1 MVIIH
6 MIRNECSEPHLL
18 LAKGF
23 WTSDNIE
30 NDNDTCERND
40 VMPVKELSNNIFN
53 RLPQECKVSEDLIGS
68 VPSCE
73 YKANIHGNEYM
84 MREGKE
90 SESLLNPPSQL
101 CEQPVRDV
109 YVYSS
114 SDDSSVSTLGS
125 LSSLPLPQVVSS
137 KISRL
142 KGSWNDEKIVT
153 LLCQANWISRRVVND
168 DVCGIKDIMH
178 ADNLS
183 KKIINRQSQECKQS
197 EQDPRGNGSSGEY
210 GDMMHE
216 EKESENLL
224 NSLSQLHELPLRNI
238 YLYPNTSDDSSI
250 STLGFLSSLPPKV
263 VSQKIPRLKGSWND
277 EKIVTLLCPAV
288 SQ

>member
-1 MVIIH
+1 MIIIH

-30 NDNDTCERND
+30 NDNDTCESND

-53 RLPQECKVSEDLIGS
+53 RLPQLCEMSENLIGS
-68 VPSCE
+68 APSGE
-73 YKANIHGNEYM
+73 DKTGIHGNAYV

-90 SESLLNPPSQL
+90 SESLLNPQPQL
-101 CEQPVRDV
+101 CEQPVRDI
-109 YVYSS
+109 YVHSS

-153 LLCQANWISRRVVND
+153 LLCQANRISRRVDND
-168 DVCGIKDIMH
+168 DVCGINDIIH
-178 ADNLS
+178 ADDLS
-183 KKIINRQSQECKQS
+183 KKIFNCRSQECKQP
-197 EQDPRGNGSSGEY
+197 EQDSLGNGSSGEC

-224 NSLSQLHELPLRNI
+224 NFLSQLHEQPIRDI
-238 YLYPNTSDDSSI
+238 YLYPNISDDSSI
-250 STLGFLSSLPPKV
+250 STLGFLSRPPPKV
-263 VSQKIPRLKGSWND
+263 VSQKVPILKGSWND
-277 EKIVTLLCPAV
+277 EKIVTLLCPPV
-288 SQ
+288 S